1 MQYLKRNKVY
11 RMDKIYLKN
20 VEIFANH
27 GVFKEEKTLGQK
39 FILDLELTLS
49 LEESGRT
56 GDLTRSVHYGELC
69 HGIEKEFVKE
79 SYDLIET
86 AAQKVA
92 EFTLYNYP
100 LVKEVKVTLKKPWA
114 PIGRHLDYAAVQIER
129 GWHEAYLSIGSNI
142 GNKEENLHRAIELI
156 NSYKEIE
163 VEKVSSFLVTEPWGY
178 LDPEKFVNAALKL
191 KTILSPQELMKVL
204 LDIEQEM
211 KRERI
216 IKWGPRII
224 DLDIIFYDNLVLED
238 DLVTVPHP
246 RMEEREFVLKP
257 LSEICGNKVHPL
269 LKKRVFRL
277 LEDIEKE
284 NC

>member
-1 MQYLKRNKVY
+1 
-11 RMDKIYLKN
+11 MDKIYLKN

-56 GDLTRSVHYGELC
+56 GDLARSVHYGELC

-178 LDPEKFVNAALKL
+178 LDQEKFVNAALKL

-238 DLVTVPHP
+238 ELVTGPHP

>member
-1 MQYLKRNKVY
+1 
-11 RMDKIYLKN
+11 MDKIYLKN

-49 LEESGRT
+49 LEEAGRT
-56 GDLTRSVHYGELC
+56 GDLTKSVHYGELC
-69 HGIEKEFVKE
+69 HGIEKEFMKE

-100 LVKEVKVTLKKPWA
+100 LVKDVKVTLKKPWA

-129 GWHEAYLSIGSNI
+129 GWHESYLSIGSNI
-142 GNKEENLHRAIELI
+142 GNKEENLNRAIELI

-178 LDPEKFVNAALKL
+178 LDQEEFVNAALKL
-191 KTILSPQELMKVL
+191 KTILSPQELMKTL

-224 DLDIIFYDNLVLED
+224 DLDIIFYDDLVLED
-238 DLVTVPHP
+238 ELVTVPHP

>member
-1 MQYLKRNKVY
+1 
-11 RMDKIYLKN
+11 MDKIYLKN

-27 GVFKEEKTLGQK
+27 GVFKEEKTLGQN

-49 LEESGRT
+49 LEEAGRT

-178 LDPEKFVNAALKL
+178 LDQEKFVNAALKL

-238 DLVTVPHP
+238 ELVTVPHP

>member
-1 MQYLKRNKVY
+1 
-11 RMDKIYLKN
+11 MDKIYLKN

-49 LEESGRT
+49 LEEAGRT

-100 LVKEVKVTLKKPWA
+100 LVKEVKVTLKKPWV
-114 PIGRHLDYAAVQIER
+114 PIGRDLDYAAVQIER

-178 LDPEKFVNAALKL
+178 LDQEKFVNAALKL

-238 DLVTVPHP
+238 ELVTVPHP

>member
-1 MQYLKRNKVY
+1 
-11 RMDKIYLKN
+11 MDKIYLKN

-49 LEESGRT
+49 LEEAGRT

-178 LDPEKFVNAALKL
+178 LDQEKFVNAALKL

-238 DLVTVPHP
+238 ELVTVPHP

>member
-1 MQYLKRNKVY
+1 
-11 RMDKIYLKN
+11 MDKIYLKN

-178 LDPEKFVNAALKL
+178 LDQEKFVNAALKL

-238 DLVTVPHP
+238 ELVTVPHP